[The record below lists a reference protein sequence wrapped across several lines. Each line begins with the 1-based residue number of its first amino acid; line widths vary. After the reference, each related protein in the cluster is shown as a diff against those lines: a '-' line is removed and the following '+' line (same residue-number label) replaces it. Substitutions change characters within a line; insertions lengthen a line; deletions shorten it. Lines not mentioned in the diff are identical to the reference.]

1 MDYSKQVPAAERTLN
16 ILEALG
22 SEPEG
27 LTAGE
32 LLEQLALSRSALF
45 ALLNTL
51 KARHYIEQVDN
62 RGRYRLGPALWALT
76 PGREDALGRLVRAFL
91 DDEALRRPLETVALL
106 WLDGDEVVTL
116 AQREGRR
123 QVRAVLRPG
132 ERKAAERSAGGV
144 VLMAGGRVESGE
156 LETGDGE
163 AGRLESGEWG
173 LEGDGRPALGEV
185 LARVRHGGFARRW
198 GAELVEVAC
207 PVCADG
213 VQPVAAL
220 QAAIPRFRHDDE
232 LEQAILYE
240 VRQAA
245 ARLSF
250 ALGAAVYQPYGWSQ
264 GEPLGPNRPLREA
277 EIEEFLQGPWSAR
290 LACVRADGT
299 PHVLPLWYEWD
310 GEYVW
315 LTASPGAYWKQLVR
329 ESQRVSLTIDEP
341 WPPLRRA
348 FIEGRAETVAPEEAP
363 GGLQGLRRRLALR
376 YLGRGAG
383 DRAEL
388 AQTKGWD
395 VVRVTPR
402 RISGQQGLGRA

>member
-22 SEPEG
+22 AEPEG

-76 PGREDALGRLVRAFL
+76 PGRQDDLGQMVRAFL
-91 DDEALRRPLETVALL
+91 DDEGLRQPPETVGLF

-116 AQREGRR
+116 AQREGRQ

-132 ERKAAERSAGGV
+132 ERQPAGASAAGMVLLAGLGDDLQGRAQGQQAPTPQKV
-144 VLMAGGRVESGE
+144 VEE
-156 LETGDGE
+156 LAQARQTGY
-163 AGRLESGEWG
+163 
-173 LEGDGRPALGEV
+173 
-185 LARVRHGGFARRW
+185 ARRVS
-198 GAELVEVAC
+198 EDVVTLAC

-213 VQPVAAL
+213 VQPSAAL
-220 QAAIPRFRHDDE
+220 QTTLPRFRHTE
-232 LEQAILYE
+232 QLEESLLYE
-240 VRQAA
+240 VQRAA

-250 ALGAAVYQPYGWSQ
+250 RLGAVVYQPYGWSQ
-264 GEPLGPNRPLREA
+264 GEPLGPNRPLSEQEVA
-277 EIEEFLQGPWSAR
+277 HFLQGPWSAR

-310 GEYVW
+310 GTYVW
-315 LTASPGAYWKQLVR
+315 LAASPGAQWKQVVR
-329 ESQRVSLTIDEP
+329 ESERVSLTIDEP

-348 FIEGRAETVAPEEAP
+348 FIEGCAEAVGTDEVP
-363 GGLQGLRRRLALR
+363 GGLEGLRRRLAVR
-376 YLGRGAG
+376 YLGRGAAE
-383 DRAEL
+383 RAEL
-388 AQTKGWD
+388 TETEGWD
-395 VVRVTPR
+395 VVRVKPQ